1 MTKSLWSKLVLPLVL
16 VAAGLLALHY
26 RWDSDGLLINLTTE
40 VLGIV
45 VTVAYV
51 DWIIRRHESNRWQ
64 GTNTR
69 IAGRLKVYVNA
80 VISGIRTGLGFGPDV
95 MDQAEIMSGDTE
107 RAHLEVLRVAEHV
120 IAPASRAQLAGLD
133 EEGWRRLANH
143 LQSMWAEAERLLDK
157 FPQRLEP
164 RQVELLL
171 DIQTTIISTLVFY
184 RTFPDLAGVPV
195 GRLPETRTPPEA
207 LQSNGYDSTANE
219 LRRVL
224 ALARDLAKA

>member
-1 MTKSLWSKLVLPLVL
+1 MTKSLWSKLILPLAL
-16 VAAGLLALHY
+16 VAASLLALHY

-40 VLGIV
+40 VVGIV

-51 DWIIRRHESNRWQ
+51 DWVIRRHEANRWH

-69 IAGRLKVYVNA
+69 IADRLKVYVNA

-95 MDQAEIMSGDTE
+95 MDQAEVMSGDLE

-120 IAPASRAQLAGLD
+120 LEPASRARVAELD

-143 LQSMWAEAERLLDK
+143 LQSMWAEAERLLDR

-171 DIQTTIISTLVFY
+171 DLQTTIISTLVFW
-184 RTFPDLAGVPV
+184 RTFPDLAGVPAD
-195 GRLPETRTPPEA
+195 RLPETKTPPEI
-207 LQSNGYDSTANE
+207 LQSLGYDSTAKE